1 MDSFEQFESDT
12 EIEEDNSA
20 VWLSI
25 SDLMSGLLMFF
36 ALLFI
41 VVQVQFQ
48 QERLQT
54 QQLRKELEQEILKAQ
69 QLEQELER
77 YKKIIDQLPL
87 RIISAI
93 EGKFGQGV
101 VEVDPKTGDVKIGDR
116 ILFDEGSAELKPA
129 GKEFLKNFIPL
140 YSDTIFSDKLVRD
153 RVARVVIEGHT
164 SSKGSEKANME
175 LSLRRALSV
184 SDYIFSQQL
193 NFPTKQKFKQKIL
206 TSGRGEIDAD
216 RSKNNPSNRK
226 VVFRFQ
232 FRQED
237 FDELIKRANDIEKP
251 DPK

>member
-1 MDSFEQFESDT
+1 
-12 EIEEDNSA
+12 
-20 VWLSI
+20 
-25 SDLMSGLLMFF
+25 MSGLLMFF

-41 VVQVQFQ
+41 VVQVRFQ

-116 ILFDEGSAELKPA
+116 
-129 GKEFLKNFIPL
+129 
-140 YSDTIFSDKLVRD
+140 
-153 RVARVVIEGHT
+153 
-164 SSKGSEKANME
+164 
-175 LSLRRALSV
+175 
-184 SDYIFSQQL
+184 
-193 NFPTKQKFKQKIL
+193 
-206 TSGRGEIDAD
+206 
-216 RSKNNPSNRK
+216 K

-237 FDELIKRANDIEKP
+237 CD
-251 DPK
+251 